1 MKLEYH
7 FCRVKTDPEAGTV
20 GDCMRAVIASMLGV
34 QDPLTVPHFLH
45 DGCDGETA
53 FKRMREYLL
62 NEHGLMP
69 FNIAIDP
76 EFSLQEALEF
86 VHADGMNKFTYLL
99 SGWNGFEDHVVIC
112 HENRVIFDPA
122 WVRAELKGPAKSA
135 GYWVVTVLVKAISP

>member
-1 MKLEYH
+1 M
-7 FCRVKTDPEAGTV
+7 
-20 GDCMRAVIASMLGV
+20 